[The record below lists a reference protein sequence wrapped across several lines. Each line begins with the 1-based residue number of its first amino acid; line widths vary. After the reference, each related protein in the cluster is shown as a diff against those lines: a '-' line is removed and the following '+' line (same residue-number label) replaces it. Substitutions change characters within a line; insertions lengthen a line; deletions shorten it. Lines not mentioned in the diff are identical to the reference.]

1 MKLTKKS
8 KIVLRILLVLALLYF
23 CLVAYIDYL
32 DRQIRF
38 LGEKTFEVVS
48 NESDSTKNFY
58 TIEFYQSNEVM
69 GSRQFVRYTLRTL
82 DDILIDKMYLTITY
96 DFGRED
102 ADDFLIS
109 IDSNRV
115 INIIFWD
122 GEVLET
128 IDLKDFGK

>member
-1 MKLTKKS
+1 
-8 KIVLRILLVLALLYF
+8 
-23 CLVAYIDYL
+23 
-32 DRQIRF
+32 
-38 LGEKTFEVVS
+38 
-48 NESDSTKNFY
+48 
-58 TIEFYQSNEVM
+58 M

-82 DDILIDKMYLTITY
+82 DDILVDKMYLTITY